1 MNKQFEEQ
9 VRSYVPA
16 SWTQDELPEDLSLK
30 MLAIRDSKTTLYKT
44 PGEYDKQSF
53 YNQQEPESISSELA
67 DATVPFELQPASPTQ
82 EGEFGKRY
90 RYKPLAKDEIRLL
103 EIQAGPPSSPI
114 TVSIRHGS
122 LRNPPKYRALSY
134 VWGDATLQRPVKCN
148 NQQVWVTENCYSAL
162 KRLRHNYK
170 KDFFWID
177 AICINQKDTPE
188 RNGQVRI
195 MATIYRK
202 AHGITVY
209 LGEEDQES
217 SLAME
222 TLDKATFLPTCAI
235 RAKCTDPARSQDPDL
250 VALRNLFGRPWFRR
264 VWVLQEVRNGKFPV
278 IICGAK
284 VLPWRVFD
292 NFTRFGFPHT
302 FGLIPVPLDIRT
314 VSRAEEK
321 FDAEGLFRRLCK
333 SRVCLAT
340 DPRDKVFALL
350 PLFSKVD
357 GAGVKGFLPDY
368 SRSTKDTF
376 VNLAKYLLRSSEV
389 GFSLLYAIESQSSL
403 GELPSWVPDWSA
415 IPRTQYIY
423 SPEHLTAAM
432 RTVYNTHTLVK
443 FLSDNVLSL
452 GATNWGIVDKIAS
465 TCNTEDRQWSKT
477 VFEEWRNL
485 ALSHVQT
492 TKSLYTFT
500 RKEEFYLFLGHELP
514 EIFFGSLRAP
524 PSWIKYAWAGLFS
537 DFEAACEN
545 PYARPDYHQ
554 AAEALKF
561 YLRLKETC
569 HGQKLVMVSGE
580 SHGFFT
586 YAITDAEVQVGDK
599 VVQLANRP
607 KPFQTFGIILRK
619 RLDSSDR
626 YTLVG
631 KCRLQSVVR
640 YGTLTDPTWFLI
652 S

>member
-1 MNKQFEEQ
+1 MREELEKQ
-9 VRSYVPA
+9 VWSYDPA
-16 SWTQDELPEDLSLK
+16 SWTQDGLSEGISSRTLPLRESP
-30 MLAIRDSKTTLYKT
+30 ATTRKT
-44 PGEYDKQSF
+44 PDEYDVQRF
-53 YNQQEPESISSELA
+53 HNQQKVISISIVPA
-67 DATVPFELQPASPTQ
+67 HATEPFEPQPASSLQ
-82 EGEFGKRY
+82 EGETEKRY

-103 EIQAGPPSSPI
+103 EIQPGSYGPI
-114 TVSIRHGS
+114 TVSISHAS

-134 VWGDATLQRPVKCN
+134 VWGDATRQRPVRCNN

-162 KRLRHNYK
+162 QRLRHFDK
-170 KDFFWID
+170 KVTFWID
-177 AICINQKDTPE
+177 AICINQRDTPE
-188 RNGQVRI
+188 RNSQVQI
-195 MATIYRK
+195 MATVYRK
-202 AHGITVY
+202 AQGITIY

-217 SLAME
+217 DLAME
-222 TLDKATFLPTCAI
+222 ALEKATFLPTCAI
-235 RAKCTDPARSQDPDL
+235 RAKCTDPAKSQDPDV
-250 VALRNLFGRPWFRR
+250 VALRNLFARPWFKR

-278 IICGAK
+278 IICGPK
-284 VLPWRVFD
+284 TLPWRVFD
-292 NFTRFGFPHT
+292 NLTRFGFPRT

-333 SRVCLAT
+333 ARVCLAT

-357 GAGVKGFLPDY
+357 GDGVKGFLPDY

-389 GFSLLYAIESQSSL
+389 GFSLLYATESYSSL
-403 GELPSWVPDWSA
+403 EGLPSWVPDWSS

-432 RTVYNTHTLVK
+432 RTVYNTHTLVR
-443 FLSDNVLSL
+443 FLPVNVLSFA
-452 GATNWGIVDKIAS
+452 ATNWGIVDQIAS
-465 TCNTEDRQWSKT
+465 TCNTEDPRWSRT

-485 ALSHVQT
+485 ALAHVQA
-492 TKSLYTFT
+492 TKSVYTFT
-500 RKEEFYLFLGHELP
+500 RQEEFYLFLGHELP

-537 DFEAACEN
+537 DFETACKN

-561 YLRLKETC
+561 HLRLKETC
-569 HGQKLVMVSGE
+569 HGQKLVMVRGE
-580 SHGFFT
+580 SHRFFT
-586 YAITDAEVQVGDK
+586 YAITDAEVHVGDK
-599 VVQLANRP
+599 VVQVANRP
-607 KPFQTFGIILRK
+607 KPFQAFGIIIRK
-619 RLDSSDR
+619 HPDSSDQ

-640 YGTLTDPTWFLI
+640 YGALEDPTWFLI